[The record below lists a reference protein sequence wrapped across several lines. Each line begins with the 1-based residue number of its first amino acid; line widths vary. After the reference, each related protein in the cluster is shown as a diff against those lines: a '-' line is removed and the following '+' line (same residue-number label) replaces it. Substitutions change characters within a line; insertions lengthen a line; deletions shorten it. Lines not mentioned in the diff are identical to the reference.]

1 LSRQVLANYPDF
13 LKLKFVDAYNKKEIE
28 KGRELSGKI
37 IDIIDDMDNLLAT
50 RQDFLIGL

>member
-1 LSRQVLANYPDF
+1 